1 MVIETILLSLLFGK
15 LMGGKIRNIGNLYIN
30 GWYLFV
36 VSFSVEIISLLIVSK
51 TSGNL
56 SSFIEN
62 NFFYIHVFIY
72 LLLIIGLM
80 MNFHEN
86 GLRITLF
93 GAVLNFLPLS
103 LNSGRMPVGIKAL
116 KTSKLFNQ
124 LTLLQDGRIITH
136 SLANKATKLT
146 FLGDIIPIPK
156 PYPFPKVISIGD
168 VLISLGLLILILSY
182 MKKKYES
189 QGKTIEFYR
198 P

>member
-1 MVIETILLSLLFGK
+1 MVIETILLSLLLGK

-51 TSGNL
+51 TSGDL

-62 NFFYIHVFIY
+62 NFFYIHLFIY
-72 LLLIIGLM
+72 LLLIIGLIL
-80 MNFHEN
+80 NFHEN

-93 GAVLNFLPLS
+93 GAILNFLPLS

-116 KTSKLFNQ
+116 KTSKLLNQ
-124 LTLLQDGRIITH
+124 LRLLQDERIITH
-136 SLANKATKLT
+136 GLANKGTKLT
-146 FLGDIIPIPK
+146 FLGDIIPIPR

-168 VLISLGLLILILSY
+168 ILISLGLLVLIISH
-182 MKKKYES
+182 MKKNYES
-189 QGKTIEFYR
+189 RVKIIEYYR